1 MRILIQIALMFA
13 VCIIGTA
20 LSSVIPI
27 SIPPSVISMIILFV
41 LLTAGIMK
49 VKHINELSDFLLSHM
64 AFFFVPAGVGL
75 IESFHLFSDKLLRLL
90 AVCTINTL
98 ITFLVTAYT
107 VTLVSKLIQR
117 RKKQ

>member
-1 MRILIQIALMFA
+1 MRILIQIAIMFA

-27 SIPPSVISMIILFV
+27 SIPASVMSMIILFI
-41 LLTAGIMK
+41 LLIAGIVK
-49 VKHINELSDFLLSHM
+49 VKHINEISGFLLGHM
-64 AFFFVPAGVGL
+64 AFFFVPAGIGL
-75 IESFHLFSDKLLRLL
+75 IESFHLFSDKLLKLI

-107 VTLVSKLIQR
+107 VTLVSKLMQR